1 MRTIYS
7 SEKIVISHFEKTTVR
22 VPTVPRPLRSSCA
35 EDLCNAHLLALAY
48 VTEERRKAINTGAP

>member
-1 MRTIYS
+1 MI
-7 SEKIVISHFEKTTVR
+7 ISHFEKTTVR
-22 VPTVPRPLRSSCA
+22 VPTVPRHLCSSCA